1 MVLKNRGNYF
11 KIQIE
16 DKKFLFSFVLVDITD
31 MVKEDMSK
39 REYKKL
45 INNYLKYI
53 TINYGDDIYFS
64 PPVELD
70 SDILED
76 LEFKESLT
84 LSIDKKDYKKLDKII
99 KSAIIKE
106 LEKYKVNTIQV
117 YAGNENDDK

>member
-64 PPVELD
+64 NPMELD
-70 SDILED
+70 SGILED

-117 YAGNENDDK
+117 YASNENDDK